1 MEFLITESQLQ
12 LILSEQKND
21 DNISGSLKR
30 MKSFTNNMVNKILKT
45 YDINLKMFLTW
56 GTSIAGLV
64 MPLNEFLKSGNFSLS
79 ESERYL
85 VLSGIAFLIFFEGKR
100 GINKVLNKIKEEG
113 LEEAFDAALM
123 KAYQLKDS
131 FASFLRST
139 RVITSQVLE
148 IVSYSFLIPI
158 IGDIQDLANSSAD
171 VRQTALMIAERLA
184 ASGVVLLS
192 KEILF
197 LMFKKLIKKLQ

>member
-21 DNISGSLKR
+21 DNLSGSLKR
-30 MKSFTNNMVNKILKT
+30 MKSFTNNMVSKVLKT

-64 MPLNEFLKSGNFSLS
+64 MPLNEFLRTGNFNLS

-100 GINKVLNKIKEEG
+100 GLNKVLSKIKEEG
-113 LEEAFDAALM
+113 LEEVFDATLL
-123 KAYQLKDS
+123 KAYQLKDA
-131 FASFLRST
+131 FTTFLRST

-148 IVSYSFLIPI
+148 IVSYAFLIPI
-158 IGDIQDLANSSAD
+158 IGDIQELASSSSD
-171 VRQTALMIAERLA
+171 VRQTALIIAERLA

-197 LMFKKLIKKLQ
+197 LMFKKLIKRLQ

>member
-21 DNISGSLKR
+21 DNLSGSLKR
-30 MKSFTNNMVNKILKT
+30 MKSFTNNMVSKILKT

-64 MPLNEFLKSGNFSLS
+64 MPLNEFLRTGNFNLS

-100 GINKVLNKIKEEG
+100 GLNKVLSKIKEEG
-113 LEEAFDAALM
+113 LEEVFDATLL

-131 FASFLRST
+131 FTTFLRST

-148 IVSYSFLIPI
+148 IVSYAFLIPI
-158 IGDIQDLANSSAD
+158 IGDIQELASSSSD
-171 VRQTALMIAERLA
+171 VRQTALIIAERLA

-197 LMFKKLIKKLQ
+197 LMFKKLIKRLQ

>member
-21 DNISGSLKR
+21 DNLSGSLRR
-30 MKSFTNNMVNKILKT
+30 MKSFTNNMVSKILKT

-64 MPLNEFLKSGNFSLS
+64 MPLNEFLRTGNLNLS

-100 GINKVLNKIKEEG
+100 GINKVLSKIKEEG
-113 LEEAFDAALM
+113 LEEVFDATLL

-131 FASFLRST
+131 FTTFLRST

-148 IVSYSFLIPI
+148 IVSYAFLIPI
-158 IGDIQDLANSSAD
+158 IGDIQDLASSSTD
-171 VRQTALMIAERLA
+171 IKESALMIAERLA

-192 KEILF
+192 KEILY
-197 LMFKKLIKKLQ
+197 LLFKKLIKRLQ

>member
-21 DNISGSLKR
+21 DNLSGSLKR
-30 MKSFTNNMVNKILKT
+30 MKSFTNNMVSKILKT

-64 MPLNEFLKSGNFSLS
+64 MPLNEFLRTGNFNLS

-100 GINKVLNKIKEEG
+100 GINKVLSKIKEEG
-113 LEEAFDAALM
+113 LEEVFDTTLL

-131 FASFLRST
+131 FATFLRST

-148 IVSYSFLIPI
+148 IVSYAFLIPI
-158 IGDIQDLANSSAD
+158 IGDIQELASSSSD
-171 VRQTALMIAERLA
+171 VRQTALIIAERLA

-197 LMFKKLIKKLQ
+197 LMFKKLIKRLQ

>member
-21 DNISGSLKR
+21 DNLSGSLKR
-30 MKSFTNNMVNKILKT
+30 MKSFTNNMVSKILKT

-64 MPLNEFLKSGNFSLS
+64 MPLNEFLRTGNFNLT

-100 GINKVLNKIKEEG
+100 GLNKVLSKIKEEG
-113 LEEAFDAALM
+113 LEEVFDATLL
-123 KAYQLKDS
+123 KAYQLKDA
-131 FASFLRST
+131 FTTFLRST

-148 IVSYSFLIPI
+148 IVSYAFLIPI
-158 IGDIQDLANSSAD
+158 IGDIQELASSSSD
-171 VRQTALMIAERLA
+171 VRQTALIIAERLA

-197 LMFKKLIKKLQ
+197 LMFKKLIKRLQ

>member
-21 DNISGSLKR
+21 DNLSGSLKR
-30 MKSFTNNMVNKILKT
+30 MKSFTNNMVSKILKT

-64 MPLNEFLKSGNFSLS
+64 MPLNEFLRTGNFNLS

-100 GINKVLNKIKEEG
+100 GINKVLSKIKEEG
-113 LEEAFDAALM
+113 LEEVFDATLL

-131 FASFLRST
+131 FTTFLRST

-148 IVSYSFLIPI
+148 IVSYAFLIPI
-158 IGDIQDLANSSAD
+158 IGDIQELASSSSD
-171 VRQTALMIAERLA
+171 VRQTALIIAERLA

-197 LMFKKLIKKLQ
+197 LMFKKLIKRLQ

>member
-21 DNISGSLKR
+21 DNLSGSLKR
-30 MKSFTNNMVNKILKT
+30 MKSFTNNMVSKVLKT

-64 MPLNEFLKSGNFSLS
+64 MPLNEFLRTGNLNLT

-100 GINKVLNKIKEEG
+100 GINKLLSKIKEGG
-113 LEEAFDAALM
+113 LEEVFDATLL
-123 KAYQLKDS
+123 KAYQLKDA
-131 FASFLRST
+131 FTTFLRST

-148 IVSYSFLIPI
+148 IVSYAFLIPI
-158 IGDIQDLANSSAD
+158 IGDIQELASSSSD
-171 VRQTALMIAERLA
+171 VRQTALIIAERLA

-197 LMFKKLIKKLQ
+197 LMFKKLIKRLQ

>member
-30 MKSFTNNMVNKILKT
+30 MKAFTNNMVSKVLKT

-85 VLSGIAFLIFFEGKR
+85 VLTGIAFLIFFEGKR

-113 LEEAFDAALM
+113 LEEAFDAALL
-123 KAYQLKDS
+123 KAYELKDS

-148 IVSYSFLIPI
+148 IVSYAFLIPI
-158 IGDIQDLANSSAD
+158 IGDIQDLAGSSTD

-197 LMFKKLIKKLQ
+197 LMFKKLIKRLQ

>member
-21 DNISGSLKR
+21 DNLSGSLKR
-30 MKSFTNNMVNKILKT
+30 MKSFTNNMVSKVLKT

-64 MPLNEFLKSGNFSLS
+64 MPLNEFLRTGNFNLT

-100 GINKVLNKIKEEG
+100 GINKVLSKIKEEG
-113 LEEAFDAALM
+113 LEEVFDATLL
-123 KAYQLKDS
+123 KAYQLKDA
-131 FASFLRST
+131 FTTFLRST

-148 IVSYSFLIPI
+148 IVSYAFLIPI
-158 IGDIQDLANSSAD
+158 IGDIQELASSSSD
-171 VRQTALMIAERLA
+171 VRQTALIIAERLA

-197 LMFKKLIKKLQ
+197 LMFKKLIKRLQ

>member
-21 DNISGSLKR
+21 DNLSGSLKR
-30 MKSFTNNMVNKILKT
+30 MKSFTNNMVSKILKT

-64 MPLNEFLKSGNFSLS
+64 MPLNEFLRTGNFNLT

-100 GINKVLNKIKEEG
+100 GLNKVLSKIKEEG
-113 LEEAFDAALM
+113 LEEVFDATLL

-131 FASFLRST
+131 FTTFLRST

-148 IVSYSFLIPI
+148 IVSYAFLIPI
-158 IGDIQDLANSSAD
+158 IGDIQELASSSSD
-171 VRQTALMIAERLA
+171 IRQTALIIAERLV

-197 LMFKKLIKKLQ
+197 LMFKKLIKRLQ

>member
-21 DNISGSLKR
+21 DNLSGSLKR
-30 MKSFTNNMVNKILKT
+30 MKSFTNNMVSKILKT

-64 MPLNEFLKSGNFSLS
+64 MPLNEFLRTGNFNLS

-100 GINKVLNKIKEEG
+100 GINKVLSKIKEEG
-113 LEEAFDAALM
+113 LEEVFDATLL
-123 KAYQLKDS
+123 KAYQLKDA
-131 FASFLRST
+131 FTTFLRST

-148 IVSYSFLIPI
+148 IVSYAFLIPI
-158 IGDIQDLANSSAD
+158 IGDIQELASSSSD
-171 VRQTALMIAERLA
+171 VRQTALIIAERLA

-197 LMFKKLIKKLQ
+197 LMFKKLIKRLQ

>member
-21 DNISGSLKR
+21 DNLSGSLKR
-30 MKSFTNNMVNKILKT
+30 MKSFTNNMVSKVLKT

-64 MPLNEFLKSGNFSLS
+64 MPLNEFLRTGNFNLT

-100 GINKVLNKIKEEG
+100 GINKLLSKIKEEG
-113 LEEAFDAALM
+113 LEEVFDATLL
-123 KAYQLKDS
+123 KAYQLKDA
-131 FASFLRST
+131 FTTFLRST

-148 IVSYSFLIPI
+148 IVSYAFLIPI
-158 IGDIQDLANSSAD
+158 IGDIQELASSSSD
-171 VRQTALMIAERLA
+171 VRQTSLIIAERLA

-197 LMFKKLIKKLQ
+197 LMFKKLIKRLQ

>member
-21 DNISGSLKR
+21 DNLSGSLKR
-30 MKSFTNNMVNKILKT
+30 MKSFTNNMVSKVLKT

-64 MPLNEFLKSGNFSLS
+64 MPLNEFLRTGNLNLT

-100 GINKVLNKIKEEG
+100 GINKLLSKIKEEG
-113 LEEAFDAALM
+113 LEEVFDATLL

-131 FASFLRST
+131 FTTFLRST

-148 IVSYSFLIPI
+148 IVSYAFLIPI
-158 IGDIQDLANSSAD
+158 IGDIQELASSSSD
-171 VRQTALMIAERLA
+171 VRQTSLIIAERLA

-197 LMFKKLIKKLQ
+197 LMFKKLIKRLQ

>member
-21 DNISGSLKR
+21 DNLSGSLKR
-30 MKSFTNNMVNKILKT
+30 MKSFTNNMVSKILKT

-64 MPLNEFLKSGNFSLS
+64 MPLNEFLRTGNFNLS

-100 GINKVLNKIKEEG
+100 GINKVLSKIKEEG
-113 LEEAFDAALM
+113 LEEVFDATLL

-131 FASFLRST
+131 FTTFLRST
-139 RVITSQVLE
+139 RIITSQVLE
-148 IVSYSFLIPI
+148 IVSYAFLIPI
-158 IGDIQDLANSSAD
+158 IGDIQELASSSSD
-171 VRQTALMIAERLA
+171 VRQTALIIAERLA

>member
-21 DNISGSLKR
+21 DNLSGSLKR
-30 MKSFTNNMVNKILKT
+30 MKSFTNNMVSKVLKT

-64 MPLNEFLKSGNFSLS
+64 MPLNEFLRTGNLNLT

-100 GINKVLNKIKEEG
+100 GINKLLSKIKEEG
-113 LEEAFDAALM
+113 LEEVFDATLL
-123 KAYQLKDS
+123 KAYQLKDA
-131 FASFLRST
+131 FTTFLRST

-148 IVSYSFLIPI
+148 IVSYAFLIPI
-158 IGDIQDLANSSAD
+158 IGDIQELASSSSD
-171 VRQTALMIAERLA
+171 VRQTALIIAERLA

-197 LMFKKLIKKLQ
+197 LMFKKLIKRLQ

>member
-1 MEFLITESQLQ
+1 MEFLVTESQLQ
-12 LILSEQKND
+12 LILNEQRND
-21 DNISGSLKR
+21 DNLSSSLKR
-30 MKSFTNNMVNKILKT
+30 MKSFTNNMVNKVLKT
-45 YDINLKMFLTW
+45 YDINLKMLLTW

-64 MPLNEFLKSGNFSLS
+64 MPLNEFLKTGNFNLT

-100 GINKVLNKIKEEG
+100 GINKILNKIKEEG
-113 LEEAFDAALM
+113 LEEAFDAALL

-131 FASFLRST
+131 FTNFLRST

-148 IVSYSFLIPI
+148 IVSYAFLIPI
-158 IGDIQDLANSSAD
+158 IGDVQDLANSSTD

-197 LMFKKLIKKLQ
+197 LMFKKLIKRLQ

>member
-21 DNISGSLKR
+21 DNLSGSLKR
-30 MKSFTNNMVNKILKT
+30 MKSFTNNMVSKVLKT

-64 MPLNEFLKSGNFSLS
+64 MPLNEFLRTGNFNLT

-100 GINKVLNKIKEEG
+100 GINKLLSKIKEEG
-113 LEEAFDAALM
+113 LEEVFDATLL
-123 KAYQLKDS
+123 KAYQLKDA
-131 FASFLRST
+131 FTTFLRST

-148 IVSYSFLIPI
+148 IVSYAFLIPI
-158 IGDIQDLANSSAD
+158 IGDIQELASSSSD
-171 VRQTALMIAERLA
+171 VRQTALIIAERLA

-197 LMFKKLIKKLQ
+197 LMFKKLIKRLQ

>member
-21 DNISGSLKR
+21 DNLSGSLKR
-30 MKSFTNNMVNKILKT
+30 MKSFTNNMVSKVLKT

-64 MPLNEFLKSGNFSLS
+64 MPLNEFLRTGNLNLT

-100 GINKVLNKIKEEG
+100 GINKLLSKIKEEG
-113 LEEAFDAALM
+113 LEEVFDATLL
-123 KAYQLKDS
+123 KAYQLKDA
-131 FASFLRST
+131 FTTFLRST

-148 IVSYSFLIPI
+148 IVSYAFLIPI
-158 IGDIQDLANSSAD
+158 IGDIQELASSSSD
-171 VRQTALMIAERLA
+171 VRQTSLIIAERLA

-197 LMFKKLIKKLQ
+197 LMFKKLIKRLQ

>member
-1 MEFLITESQLQ
+1 
-12 LILSEQKND
+12 LSEQKND
-21 DNISGSLKR
+21 DNLSGSLKR
-30 MKSFTNNMVNKILKT
+30 MKSFTNNMVSKILKT

-64 MPLNEFLKSGNFSLS
+64 MPLNEFLRTGNFNLS

-100 GINKVLNKIKEEG
+100 GLNKVLSKIKEEG
-113 LEEAFDAALM
+113 LEEVFDATLL
-123 KAYQLKDS
+123 KAYQLKDA
-131 FASFLRST
+131 FTTFLRST

-148 IVSYSFLIPI
+148 IVSYAFLIPI
-158 IGDIQDLANSSAD
+158 IGDIQELASSSSD
-171 VRQTALMIAERLA
+171 VRQTALIIAERLA

-197 LMFKKLIKKLQ
+197 LMFKKLIKRLQ

>member
-21 DNISGSLKR
+21 DNLSGSLKR
-30 MKSFTNNMVNKILKT
+30 MKSFTNNMVSKVLKT

-64 MPLNEFLKSGNFSLS
+64 MPLNEFLRTGNLNLT

-100 GINKVLNKIKEEG
+100 GINKLLSKIKEEG
-113 LEEAFDAALM
+113 LEEVFDATLL

-131 FASFLRST
+131 FTTFLRST

-148 IVSYSFLIPI
+148 IVSYAFLIPI
-158 IGDIQDLANSSAD
+158 IGDIQELASSSSD
-171 VRQTALMIAERLA
+171 VRQTALIIAERLA

-197 LMFKKLIKKLQ
+197 LMFKKLIKRLQ

>member
-30 MKSFTNNMVNKILKT
+30 MKAFTNNMVSKVLKT

-64 MPLNEFLKSGNFSLS
+64 MPLNEFLKSGNFTLS

-85 VLSGIAFLIFFEGKR
+85 VLTGIAFLIFFEGKR

-113 LEEAFDAALM
+113 LEEAFDAALL

-158 IGDIQDLANSSAD
+158 IGDIQDLAGSSTD

-197 LMFKKLIKKLQ
+197 LMFKKLIKRLQ

>member
-21 DNISGSLKR
+21 DNLSGSLKR
-30 MKSFTNNMVNKILKT
+30 MKSFTNNMVSKVLKT

-64 MPLNEFLKSGNFSLS
+64 MPLNEFLRTGNFNLT

-100 GINKVLNKIKEEG
+100 GINKLLSKIKEEG
-113 LEEAFDAALM
+113 LEEVFDATLL

-131 FASFLRST
+131 FATFLRST

-148 IVSYSFLIPI
+148 IVSYAFLIPI
-158 IGDIQDLANSSAD
+158 IGDIQELASSSSD
-171 VRQTALMIAERLA
+171 VRQTSLIIAERLA

-197 LMFKKLIKKLQ
+197 LMFKKLIKRLQ

>member
-21 DNISGSLKR
+21 DNLSGSLKR
-30 MKSFTNNMVNKILKT
+30 MKSFTNNMVSKVLKT

-64 MPLNEFLKSGNFSLS
+64 MPLNEFLRTGNFNLS

-100 GINKVLNKIKEEG
+100 GINKLLSKIKEEG
-113 LEEAFDAALM
+113 LEEVFDATLL
-123 KAYQLKDS
+123 KAYQLKDA
-131 FASFLRST
+131 FTTFLRST

-148 IVSYSFLIPI
+148 IVSYAFLIPI
-158 IGDIQDLANSSAD
+158 IGDIQELASSSSD
-171 VRQTALMIAERLA
+171 VRQTSLIIAERLA

-197 LMFKKLIKKLQ
+197 LMFKKLIKRLQ

>member
-21 DNISGSLKR
+21 DNLSGSLKR
-30 MKSFTNNMVNKILKT
+30 MKSFTNNMVSKILKT

-64 MPLNEFLKSGNFSLS
+64 MPLNEFLRTGNFNLT

-100 GINKVLNKIKEEG
+100 GINKVLSKIKEEG
-113 LEEAFDAALM
+113 LEEVFDATLL

-131 FASFLRST
+131 FTTFLRST

-148 IVSYSFLIPI
+148 IVSYAFLIPI
-158 IGDIQDLANSSAD
+158 IGDIQELASSSSD
-171 VRQTALMIAERLA
+171 VRQTALIIAERLA

-197 LMFKKLIKKLQ
+197 LMFKKLIKRLQ

>member
-21 DNISGSLKR
+21 DNLSGSLKR
-30 MKSFTNNMVNKILKT
+30 MKSFTNNMVSKILKT

-64 MPLNEFLKSGNFSLS
+64 MPLNEFLRTGNFNLT

-100 GINKVLNKIKEEG
+100 GINKVLSKIKEEG
-113 LEEAFDAALM
+113 LEEVFDATLL
-123 KAYQLKDS
+123 KAYQLKDA
-131 FASFLRST
+131 FTTFLRST

-148 IVSYSFLIPI
+148 IVSYAFLIPI
-158 IGDIQDLANSSAD
+158 IGDIQELASSSSD
-171 VRQTALMIAERLA
+171 VRQTALIIAERLA

-197 LMFKKLIKKLQ
+197 LMFKKLIKRLQ

>member
-21 DNISGSLKR
+21 DNLSGSLKR
-30 MKSFTNNMVNKILKT
+30 MKSFTNNMVSKILKT

-64 MPLNEFLKSGNFSLS
+64 MPLNEFLRTGNFNLS

-100 GINKVLNKIKEEG
+100 GLNKVLSKIKEEG
-113 LEEAFDAALM
+113 LEEVFDATLL
-123 KAYQLKDS
+123 KAYQLKDA
-131 FASFLRST
+131 FTTFLRST

-148 IVSYSFLIPI
+148 IVSYAFLIPI
-158 IGDIQDLANSSAD
+158 IGDIQELASSSSD
-171 VRQTALMIAERLA
+171 VRQTSLIIAERLA

-197 LMFKKLIKKLQ
+197 LMFKKLIKRLQ

>member
-21 DNISGSLKR
+21 DNLSGSLKR
-30 MKSFTNNMVNKILKT
+30 MKSFTNNMVSKVLKT

-64 MPLNEFLKSGNFSLS
+64 MPLNEFLRTGNFNLS

-100 GINKVLNKIKEEG
+100 GLNKVLSKIKEEG
-113 LEEAFDAALM
+113 LEEVFDATLL
-123 KAYQLKDS
+123 KAYQLKDA
-131 FASFLRST
+131 FTTFLRST

-148 IVSYSFLIPI
+148 IVSYAFLIPI
-158 IGDIQDLANSSAD
+158 IGDIQELASSSSD
-171 VRQTALMIAERLA
+171 VRQTSLIIAERLA

-197 LMFKKLIKKLQ
+197 LMFKKLIKRLQ

>member
-21 DNISGSLKR
+21 DNLSGSLKR
-30 MKSFTNNMVNKILKT
+30 MKSFTNNMVSKILKT

-64 MPLNEFLKSGNFSLS
+64 MPLNEFLRTGNFNLT

-100 GINKVLNKIKEEG
+100 GINKVLSKIKEEG
-113 LEEAFDAALM
+113 LEEVFDATLL

-131 FASFLRST
+131 FTTFLRST

-158 IGDIQDLANSSAD
+158 IGDIQELASSSSD
-171 VRQTALMIAERLA
+171 VRQTALIIAERLA

-197 LMFKKLIKKLQ
+197 LMFKKLIKRLQ

>member
-21 DNISGSLKR
+21 DNLSGSLKR
-30 MKSFTNNMVNKILKT
+30 MKSFTNNMVSKVLKT

-64 MPLNEFLKSGNFSLS
+64 MPLNEFLRTGNFNLT

-100 GINKVLNKIKEEG
+100 GINKLLSKIKEEG
-113 LEEAFDAALM
+113 LEEVFDATLL

-131 FASFLRST
+131 FTTFLRST

-148 IVSYSFLIPI
+148 IVSYAFLIPI
-158 IGDIQDLANSSAD
+158 IGDIQELASSSSD
-171 VRQTALMIAERLA
+171 VRQTALIIAERLA

-197 LMFKKLIKKLQ
+197 LMFKKLIKRLQ

>member
-21 DNISGSLKR
+21 DNLSGSLKR
-30 MKSFTNNMVNKILKT
+30 MKSFTNNMVSKVLKT

-64 MPLNEFLKSGNFSLS
+64 MPLNEFLRTGNLNLT

-100 GINKVLNKIKEEG
+100 GLNKVLSKIKEEG
-113 LEEAFDAALM
+113 LEEVFDATLL
-123 KAYQLKDS
+123 KAYQLKDA
-131 FASFLRST
+131 FTTFLRST

-148 IVSYSFLIPI
+148 IVSYAFLIPI
-158 IGDIQDLANSSAD
+158 IGDIQELASSSSD
-171 VRQTALMIAERLA
+171 VRQTALIIAERLA

-197 LMFKKLIKKLQ
+197 LMFKKLIKRLQ

>member
-21 DNISGSLKR
+21 DNLSGSLKR
-30 MKSFTNNMVNKILKT
+30 MKSFTNNMVSKILKT

-64 MPLNEFLKSGNFSLS
+64 MPLNEFLRTGNFNLS

-100 GINKVLNKIKEEG
+100 GINKVLSKIKEEG
-113 LEEAFDAALM
+113 LEEVFDATLL

-131 FASFLRST
+131 FTTFLRST

-148 IVSYSFLIPI
+148 IVSYAFLIPI
-158 IGDIQDLANSSAD
+158 IGDIQDLASSSTD
-171 VRQTALMIAERLA
+171 IKESALIIAERLA

-192 KEILF
+192 KEILY
-197 LMFKKLIKKLQ
+197 LLFKKLIKRLQ